1 MSNAIAGIHVPD
13 SAMAREITEL
23 VRDTASPL
31 LFHHSSRVFY
41 FASLA
46 GKRLGLKYDN
56 ELLYA
61 GCMFHDMGLT
71 HQHSSDCCRF
81 EVDGANAARDF
92 LEGHSINERDIERVW
107 TAIAL
112 HTTPGIPEHMHPLI
126 ALVTAGVETDVLGLH
141 HEELSDADRD
151 AVVQAHPRGDHFKEA
166 IIQTFYNGIRHKPQT
181 TFGNVKADVIADKEP
196 GFLAGN
202 FCSIIRQ
209 SCWPS

>member
-1 MSNAIAGIHVPD
+1 MTNAIAGIHVPQ
-13 SAMAREITEL
+13 STMAREITEL

-46 GKRLGLKYDN
+46 GKRLGLKYDD

-92 LEGHSINERDIERVW
+92 LQAHGINERDIERVW

-141 HEELSDADRD
+141 HEKLSAADRD
-151 AVVQAHPRGDHFKEA
+151 AVVQAHPRGDQFKEA
-166 IIQTFYNGIRHKPQT
+166 IIQTFYDGIRHKPQT